1 MSLFIPC
8 QNSHLNIVKV
18 LLQSENIQVNQLRD
32 IETTPLFIA
41 CQQGHLTIVKVLQ
54 IDKKKTIYCI
64 NKVNSPQNTKI
75 ENDISHYT
83 IMILL
88 FQFLFYRF
96 IYLFYYFH
104 YFIYKVIQWPTLNRP
119 WKKNDNMQYT
129 IHCFDINGSRI

>member
-83 IMILL
+83 IMI
-88 FQFLFYRF
+88 FYFNFFFTDLSISF
-96 IYLFYYFH
+96 II
-104 YFIYKVIQWPTLNRP
+104 FIISYIK
-119 WKKNDNMQYT
+119 
-129 IHCFDINGSRI
+129 